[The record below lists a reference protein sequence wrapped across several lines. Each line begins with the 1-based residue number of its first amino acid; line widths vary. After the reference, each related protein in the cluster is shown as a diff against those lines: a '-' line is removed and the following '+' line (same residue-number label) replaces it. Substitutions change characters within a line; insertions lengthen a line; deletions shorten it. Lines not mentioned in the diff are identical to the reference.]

1 MVTPSLEAYTF
12 SGVTSAEDMKQT
24 AVVILNWNGRQHL
37 EQFLPSVVEHTPQQV
52 RIVVADN
59 GSTDDSIAFIEQT
72 YPDIDIIR
80 LDKNYGFA
88 EGYNR
93 ALEQVEAEFFIL
105 LNSDVEVTAGW
116 VEPLVATLT
125 NHRTVAAVAPKLR
138 SYGHREYFEYAGAA
152 GGYIDILGYPF
163 CRGRILSSLEKDC
176 GQYDTAQEVFWASGA
191 AFCCRA
197 DVFRTIGG
205 FDADF
210 FAHMEEIDLCWRM
223 QLQGYKIMVEPH
235 SVVYHLGGG
244 TMPNESPRKLY
255 LNYRNNLSMLFK
267 CAPTWQRILVAVAR
281 PVADMLSALIYF
293 LRGDKA
299 LAKATIEAYRDF
311 LALHGELNKKRKAV
325 RSARKAES
333 ERIYR
338 GSIVLRYALGKKLF
352 GDLMK

>member
-1 MVTPSLEAYTF
+1 
-12 SGVTSAEDMKQT
+12 MKRT

-37 EQFLPSVVEHTPQQV
+37 EQFLPSVVAHTPQQV
-52 RIVVADN
+52 RIIVADN
-59 GSTDDSIAFIEQT
+59 GSTDDSVAFLAQHYPTIE
-72 YPDIDIIR
+72 IIR
-80 LDKNYGFA
+80 LERNYGFA

-93 ALEQVEAEFFIL
+93 ALEQVDAEFLIL

-125 NHRTVAAVAPKLR
+125 NNRSVAAVAPKLR
-138 SYGHREYFEYAGAA
+138 SYGNRDHFEYAGAA

-163 CRGRILSSLEKDC
+163 CRGRILSTLEQDK

-197 DVFRTIGG
+197 DVFRMLGG

-235 SVVYHLGGG
+235 STVYHLGGG

-281 PVADMLSALIYF
+281 PVADMLSALIYL

-311 LALHGELNKKRKAV
+311 FALHGELNKKRKAV
-325 RSARKAES
+325 RSACKAES
-333 ERIYR
+333 DRIYR
-338 GSIVLRYALGKKLF
+338 GSIVMRYAVGKRFF
-352 GDLMK
+352 GNLMK

>member
-1 MVTPSLEAYTF
+1 
-12 SGVTSAEDMKQT
+12 MKRT

-37 EQFLPSVVEHTPQQV
+37 EQFLPSVVAHTPQQV
-52 RIVVADN
+52 RIIVADN
-59 GSTDDSIAFIEQT
+59 GSTDNSVAFIAQH
-72 YPDIDIIR
+72 YPAIEIIR
-80 LDKNYGFA
+80 LERNYGFA

-93 ALEQVEAEFFIL
+93 ALEQVDAEFFIL

-125 NHRTVAAVAPKLR
+125 NNRSVAAVAPKLR
-138 SYGHREYFEYAGAA
+138 SYGNRDHFEYAGAA
-152 GGYIDILGYPF
+152 GGYIDVLGYPF
-163 CRGRILSSLEKDC
+163 CRGRILSTLEQDN

-197 DVFRTIGG
+197 DVFRMLGG

-235 SVVYHLGGG
+235 STVYHLGGG

-281 PVADMLSALIYF
+281 PVADMLSALIYL

-311 LALHGELNKKRKAV
+311 FALHGELNKKRKAV
-325 RSARKAES
+325 RSACKAES
-333 ERIYR
+333 DRIYR
-338 GSIVLRYALGKKLF
+338 GSIVLRYAVGKRFF
-352 GDLMK
+352 GNLMK

>member
-1 MVTPSLEAYTF
+1 
-12 SGVTSAEDMKQT
+12 MKRT

-37 EQFLPSVVEHTPQQV
+37 EQFLPSVVVHTPQQV
-52 RIVVADN
+52 RIIVADN
-59 GSTDDSIAFIEQT
+59 GSTDDSVAFLEQHYPTIE
-72 YPDIDIIR
+72 IIR
-80 LDKNYGFA
+80 LERNYGFA

-93 ALEQVEAEFFIL
+93 ALEQVDAEFFIL

-125 NHRTVAAVAPKLR
+125 NNRSVAAVAPKLR
-138 SYGHREYFEYAGAA
+138 SYGNRDHFEYAGAA
-152 GGYIDILGYPF
+152 GGYIDVLGYPF
-163 CRGRILSSLEKDC
+163 CRGRILSTLEQDK

-197 DVFRTIGG
+197 DVFRMLGG

-210 FAHMEEIDLCWRM
+210 FAHMEEIDLSWRM

-235 SVVYHLGGG
+235 STVYHLGGG

-281 PVADMLSALIYF
+281 PVADMLSALIYL

-299 LAKATIEAYRDF
+299 LAKATVEAYRDF
-311 LALHGELNKKRKAV
+311 FTLHGELNKKRKAV
-325 RSARKAES
+325 RSACKAES

-338 GSIVLRYALGKKLF
+338 GSIVMRYAVGKRFF
-352 GDLMK
+352 GNLMK